1 MPLKNSNA
9 VALERRMDLAS
20 LFCMIG
26 RHGPAVALAV
36 IVMVSVLAG
45 FIIYRTVRGKRRKAT
60 AAADGTDSKSP
71 GAEGDAS
78 VMQPGQEPPGP
89 EEPHSSVESTDV
101 SDEGSSHVL
110 KEDADL
116 IQSDPKI
123 RQRRVA
129 AAAAAAAAKKPP
141 LCSLPKS
148 DIQVPDN
155 KHIASYDTDD
165 MAVMRDAYKVTRMYT
180 EEANESLQS
189 DTYTVAET
197 EVEDAVDWHR
207 RATDD
212 GMKDEEE
219 IRDIDSCMKEP
230 QPINDESCQ
239 EEEEKVFK
247 AEYQEDEDVT
257 IDEDVSD
264 KKTKQEEEN
273 NQCARS
279 SPLCFEQT
287 LHMSAND
294 DNDKLQDNKPTLETD
309 AVESNLEEP
318 VMHTEDEDEKRH
330 LGSIDYSNNNLSTE
344 EEKKNEAEDEVEE
357 SVDYQVIDQQTEIGS
372 STFEQETTPPS
383 SQQGQCDHV
392 TDVVAPPIRDSECD
406 DEDGLGEALEED
418 TDKDHTNDLTAVE
431 ELQIEQKEE
440 NGLRC
445 NQEVAILPDRT
456 VEETILTSDDTAA
469 CGEEHDS
476 LSMALSPVLPCLSE
490 PVKVDHFDDGLSSVA
505 TDAKA
510 QISSIADFPDS
521 SSDCQQAQKAD
532 KITATLDGDT
542 DSANVG
548 PQLPSHKT
556 DNQPESNEY
565 GITAVLVEEWN
576 DRVYESHVSSC
587 CKDQQSIQKI
597 NNDAF
602 DIINVTASPDTD
614 THFTASVIAEEIS
627 CPHLPSIC
635 QDGQGDGMEIH
646 ETFDKTRVNT
656 STEVSACDRES
667 IAATEMSEEI
677 SQPDMLVSS
686 QDQQS
691 GQTQNAEDFSEVT
704 TDAAPPMCQLH
715 LLSFEQSAL
724 RDSDISSTGFG
735 EESGISSMT
744 VSPDLQDAGN
754 DFDMSHKMP
763 VMDCEEQTKAQN
775 SFFTDDVAI
784 SVKEGMVFGPYPS
797 DLSQQPPSE
806 HTDRADYESFAANE
820 DMFGHEIEDK
830 YQIVV
835 DQFAVNVTS
844 LTAELKTQSDVKAVV
859 DVVEIKEKK
868 EAVSAEKKE
877 ATEEEKEKDEDY
889 EKTEI
894 SIMEATMDNNE
905 WITDSNYQ
913 VLPWMNPSVPSLAQD
928 HTKTTQLPIEE
939 GQHSS
944 SLADATS
951 IDTDTPPSTDI
962 KQTSTLPLVEEN
974 TENNKKVVA
983 VQPMPQNVNVVFR
996 IHYLT
1001 QSPYQTVAIM
1011 GNQQELGNWKDF
1023 IPLER
1028 AKDGHWTTVVSLPAE
1043 SHVEWKFVVVEKGE
1057 VCRWEECGNRV
1068 LDTGYGDDLLVH
1080 KWWGFL

>member
-9 VALERRMDLAS
+9 VALDRRMDLAS

-60 AAADGTDSKSP
+60 AAADGTDSKSS

-78 VMQPGQEPPGP
+78 MMQPGQEPPGP
-89 EEPHSSVESTDV
+89 EESHSSVSTDV

-129 AAAAAAAAKKPP
+129 AAAEKKAP

-155 KHIASYDTDD
+155 KHTASYDTDD
-165 MAVMRDAYKVTRMYT
+165 MAVMRDSYKVTWMYT
-180 EEANESLQS
+180 GEANKSLQS
-189 DTYTVAET
+189 DTYIVAEM
-197 EVEDAVDWHR
+197 EVEDAVDWHQH
-207 RATDD
+207 ATDD
-212 GMKDEEE
+212 GIKDEEE
-219 IRDIDSCMKEP
+219 IHDIDSCMKEP

-247 AEYQEDEDVT
+247 AEYHEDEDVT
-257 IDEDVSD
+257 IDKDVSD
-264 KKTKQEEEN
+264 EKTKQEEEN

-287 LHMSAND
+287 LHVSAND
-294 DNDKLQDNKPTLETD
+294 DNDKLQDNKPTLETNT
-309 AVESNLEEP
+309 AESNLEEP
-318 VMHTEDEDEKRH
+318 VMHIEDEDEKRH
-330 LGSIDYSNNNLSTE
+330 LGSIDYSKYSSNNNLSTE
-344 EEKKNEAEDEVEE
+344 EEKKNEAEDEVDE
-357 SVDYQVIDQQTEIGS
+357 SVDYQVIAQQTEIGS
-372 STFEQETTPPS
+372 STFEQETTLPS
-383 SQQGQCDHV
+383 SQQVECDHV
-392 TDVVAPPIRDSECD
+392 TDVVALPIRDSECD
-406 DEDGLGEALEED
+406 DDDGLAEVLEED
-418 TDKDHTNDLTAVE
+418 IDEDHTNDLTAVRV
-431 ELQIEQKEE
+431 LQIEQKEE
-440 NGLRC
+440 NGLTC

-456 VEETILTSDDTAA
+456 VKEAILTSDDTAA

-476 LSMALSPVLPCLSE
+476 VSVVLSPVLPCSSE
-490 PVKVDHFDDGLSSVA
+490 PVRVDHFDDGLSSVT

-510 QISSIADFPDS
+510 QISSIADFPDL
-521 SSDCQQAQKAD
+521 SSDYQQAQKAD
-532 KITATLDGDT
+532 KITATLDEDT
-542 DSANVG
+542 NSANVG
-548 PQLPSHKT
+548 PQLPSHET
-556 DNQPESNEY
+556 ENQPESNEY

-576 DRVYESHVSSC
+576 DHVYESHVSSC

-597 NNDAF
+597 DNDAF
-602 DIINVTASPDTD
+602 DVVNVTACPDTD

-627 CPHLPSIC
+627 CSHLPSIC
-635 QDGQGDGMEIH
+635 QDRQGDRMEIH
-646 ETFDKTRVNT
+646 ETFDKTRV
-656 STEVSACDRES
+656 SSSSEVSACDCES
-667 IAATEMSEEI
+667 IAAPEMSEEI
-677 SQPDMLVSS
+677 SLVSS

-691 GQTQNAEDFSEVT
+691 GQTQNNKDFSEVT

-754 DFDMSHKMP
+754 EFDMSVKNMAIA

-784 SVKEGMVFGPYPS
+784 SVKEGMVFGPYS
-797 DLSQQPPSE
+797 SHLSQQPSE
-806 HTDRADYESFAANE
+806 HTDRADYESFAANQ
-820 DMFGHEIEDK
+820 DMFGHEIEDR
-830 YQIVV
+830 YQRVM

-844 LTAELKTQSDVKAVV
+844 LTDELKTQSDMKVVV

-877 ATEEEKEKDEDY
+877 AKEAEKDKEEDY

-928 HTKTTQLPIEE
+928 HTKTNQLPTEE
-939 GQHSS
+939 GQHNS
-944 SLADATS
+944 SLGDATC
-951 IDTDTPPSTDI
+951 IDTDTPPSTDV
-962 KQTSTLPLVEEN
+962 KQASILPLVEEN

-1057 VCRWEECGNRV
+1057 VCRWEECGNRL

-1080 KWWGFL
+1080 KWWGFM